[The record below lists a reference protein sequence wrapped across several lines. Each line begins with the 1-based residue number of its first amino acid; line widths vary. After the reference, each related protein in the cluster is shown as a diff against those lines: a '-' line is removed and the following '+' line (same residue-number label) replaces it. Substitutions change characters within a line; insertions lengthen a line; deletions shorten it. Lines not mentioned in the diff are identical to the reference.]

1 MVRWLG
7 LCVAVVALSAVAAWL
22 SLSMPNSGSASNG
35 LLLPGAGEAEATK
48 PSGRAVV
55 EGELIHEFGVMAQQT
70 KGQRDWVIKNEG
82 PGDLTLQ
89 GGHPACSCTVL
100 NLGSGAKHVLKVGEN
115 YPLKIE
121 WETRQN
127 YGAYEKSASIYTSDP
142 KKPELTFVVKG
153 TVQPAIL
160 VVPEGGI
167 LDARGA
173 VNTQRTTLNA
183 MLASFDRPDLKI
195 TGITTSNPALLEVEQ
210 HPLTEEEAKSVRVP
224 KGIRLDVV
232 IKPSQKLGSFSEEV
246 VVQTDHP
253 LKPEVRLGV
262 AGNIVGP
269 ISATPSRVRLGD
281 VKAGKGDTTALT
293 LWVQGQETTTFT
305 VAEAPE
311 KLKVAVVPVDDKTPA
326 ANGARAYRL
335 TVTVPPEVTPQII
348 DAPIVLKTDHPQAGE
363 VRIPVSILVTG
374 AE

>member
-1 MVRWLG
+1 V
-7 LCVAVVALSAVAAWL
+7 VVVALSAAAAWL
-22 SLSMPNSGSASNG
+22 SLSTKPGTASNG
-35 LLLPGAGEAEATK
+35 LLLPGAGEAGATK

-55 EGELIHEFGVMAQQT
+55 EGETVHEFGVMAQQT

-82 PGDLTLQ
+82 PGDLILQ

-100 NLGSGAKHVLKVGEN
+100 NLKDGEKHVLKVGES
-115 YPLKIE
+115 YPVKIE

-127 YGAYEKSASIYTSDP
+127 MGAYEKSASIYTSDP

-153 TVQPAIL
+153 TVQPAIV

-173 VNTQRTTLNA
+173 LNTQKTTLNA

-210 HPLTEEEAKSVRVP
+210 HPLTEDEAKAIRVP
-224 KGIRLDVV
+224 KGIRLDV
-232 IKPSQKLGSFSEEV
+232 ILKPSQKLGSISEEV

-253 LKPEVRLGV
+253 LRPEVRLGV
-262 AGNIVGP
+262 AGTIVGP
-269 ISATPSRVRLGD
+269 ISATPARVRLSD
-281 VKAGKGDTTALT
+281 VRSGKGDSTALT
-293 LWVQGQETTTFT
+293 LWVQGQEKTTFT

-311 KLKVAVVPVDDKTPA
+311 KLKVTITPVDDKTPA

-335 TVTVPPEVTPQII
+335 TVAVPPEITPQII

-374 AE
+374 VE